1 MPDSSPAPAPAMLPP
16 GELSRTPKRL
26 SPGSSSATFKRG
38 LGSGG
43 GGGPHAQGQAGLARS
58 ESLVKLRDFDKKE
71 RDARRTRRE
80 AARQLRCR
88 CSCAVLG
95 LVIFLLLVVPG
106 IWAPYGV
113 LRVVHYE
120 LLTEWRLGRAGAT
133 NMFAGPLSLLTGEDG
148 EWRVV
153 FLTRCPTH
161 ACRGCHYDL
170 APAPTRGEHYPP
182 TASVAVKDTAVVN
195 SALGLYTVHEAIFAP
210 GRSRPLRQ
218 PASYEV
224 RVRDAARRS
233 RQADEEAAHVRCP
246 AEGFTVP
253 NLVLPRPGAR
263 ASIAFI
269 ADNQYLV
276 YRFKKLLQLIE
287 GRKPDVLLH
296 LGDGVQHGWS
306 EREWLKD
313 FIWPLQDAGLV
324 PAVPMLMARGNH
336 DVDGHAA
343 VEFAPSM
350 RTRGTAVVMVADLR
364 VVFLDTSSET
374 EQQVRWLEQQLTLS
388 DPKTSA
394 AHRHDTIICAHIPPF
409 IEYWDPVVW
418 NRASRPES
426 QWDVYMRERIVPVIE
441 RSDAHKAGLVRMV
454 LGGHSHIYQRG
465 MRGGVHFI
473 IMGGGGATLEKPV
486 ERVHNY
492 SMYTK
497 TLFTHHYGWLERRA
511 TGWQW
516 QVFDIHDRIIDVLN
530 ITGG

>member
-1 MPDSSPAPAPAMLPP
+1 
-16 GELSRTPKRL
+16 
-26 SPGSSSATFKRG
+26 
-38 LGSGG
+38 
-43 GGGPHAQGQAGLARS
+43 
-58 ESLVKLRDFDKKE
+58 
-71 RDARRTRRE
+71 
-80 AARQLRCR
+80 
-88 CSCAVLG
+88 
-95 LVIFLLLVVPG
+95 
-106 IWAPYGV
+106 
-113 LRVVHYE
+113 
-120 LLTEWRLGRAGAT
+120 
-133 NMFAGPLSLLTGEDG
+133 
-148 EWRVV
+148 
-153 FLTRCPTH
+153 
-161 ACRGCHYDL
+161 
-170 APAPTRGEHYPP
+170 
-182 TASVAVKDTAVVN
+182 
-195 SALGLYTVHEAIFAP
+195 
-210 GRSRPLRQ
+210 
-218 PASYEV
+218 
-224 RVRDAARRS
+224 
-233 RQADEEAAHVRCP
+233 
-246 AEGFTVP
+246 
-253 NLVLPRPGAR
+253 
-263 ASIAFI
+263 
-269 ADNQYLV
+269 
-276 YRFKKLLQLIE
+276 
-287 GRKPDVLLH
+287 
-296 LGDGVQHGWS
+296 
-306 EREWLKD
+306 
-313 FIWPLQDAGLV
+313 
-324 PAVPMLMARGNH
+324 
-336 DVDGHAA
+336 
-343 VEFAPSM
+343 
-350 RTRGTAVVMVADLR
+350 MVADLR